1 MTRTATLARRAVA
14 IALVAGAAALAGA
27 CGGGDGDDEG
37 AAPGTTTAA
46 AGPGEVRDDPEARAP
61 RGSSVANGLGGPPE
75 IAAQVRDAAAAA
87 GCEVR
92 GLPADGEIQP
102 DGTLHIEGEPDYRP
116 PLPPSSGLHNAF
128 WADWG
133 MYDIP
138 VPNRYL
144 MHNLEHGGVIIHLGR
159 ALSPEARGAVQ
170 TLWAGSPPYL
180 VVAPGAEGVPPRGL
194 VAVSWQRRLECVP
207 FEPSDVT
214 ALRAFRDAYRGTG
227 PEAAPAVNVPAD
239 VGRPDDLP
247 RPARPDPGA

>member
-1 MTRTATLARRAVA
+1 MTLTARLARRAMA
-14 IALVAGAAALAGA
+14 IALVAGAVALAGA
-27 CGGGDGDDEG
+27 CGGDDGDGT
-37 AAPGTTTAA
+37 APEAT
-46 AGPGEVRDDPEARAP
+46 GPGEVRDDPEARAP
-61 RGSSVANGLGGPPE
+61 RGSSVGDGLGSPPE
-75 IAAQVRDAAAAA
+75 ISAGVRDAASSA

-92 GLPADGEIQP
+92 GLAADGSFHVE
-102 DGTLHIEGEPDYRP
+102 DEPDYRP
-116 PLPPSSGLHNAF
+116 PLPPSSGLHAAL

-144 MHNLEHGGVIIHLGR
+144 VHNLEHGGVVVHLGR

-170 TLWAGSPPYL
+170 TLWADSPPYL
-180 VVAPGAEGVPPRGL
+180 VVAPGAEGVPPRGV
-194 VAVSWQRRLECVP
+194 VAVSWQRRLECAR
-207 FEPSDVT
+207 FESSDVT

-239 VGRPDDLP
+239 VSRPDDLP

>member
-1 MTRTATLARRAVA
+1 MIRTGTSARRAAA
-14 IALVAGAAALAGA
+14 IAFVAGAIAFAGA
-27 CGGGDGDDEG
+27 CGGDDEG
-37 AAPGTTTAA
+37 AAPTTSATSGP
-46 AGPGEVRDDPEARAP
+46 AGPGEVRDDPGARAP
-61 RGSSVANGLGGPPE
+61 RGSSVGNGLGGPPE
-75 IAAQVRDAAAAA
+75 IAAAVRDAAAGA

-92 GLPADGEIQP
+92 GLAADGELQP

-144 MHNLEHGGVIIHLGR
+144 VHNLEHGGVVIHLGR
-159 ALSPEARGAVQ
+159 ALSPTARGAVQ
-170 TLWAGSPPYL
+170 TLWAESPPYL
-180 VVAPGAEGVPPRGL
+180 VVAPGAEGVPPRGV
-194 VAVSWQRRLECVP
+194 VAVSWQRRLECSA
-207 FEPSDVT
+207 FQPSDAT

-239 VGRPDDLP
+239 VTRPDDLP